1 MVSLSNHEG
10 IPLPTDVMTQRVFA
24 LLARALRF
32 LTGCAFAVLIG
43 AVLLQ
48 VVTRVALPASPVWT
62 EELSRFAL
70 LHLVALGA
78 GLALRAGDLVN
89 VDLVIAALPAGARR
103 RLEAFVMLGIVAFAI
118 VLMSPTLEFVE
129 IGAFQTSPALAW
141 QMTWIHLSVFII
153 PVSLTLFALE
163 RLMTLLAPPVKAA

>member
-1 MVSLSNHEG
+1 MASLSNHEG
-10 IPLPTDVMTQRVFA
+10 VPSPSVIMIQRVFA

-78 GLALRAGDLVN
+78 GLALRAGELVN

-103 RLEAFVMLGIVAFAI
+103 RLEVFVMLGIVVFA
-118 VLMSPTLEFVE
+118 VLLMSPALEFVE

-141 QMTWIHLSVFII
+141 PMTWIHLSVFIV

-163 RLMTLLAPPVKAA
+163 RLMTLIAPPDRAA